1 MDARGTATITKV
13 MTTDFAI
20 GWDDIDPTVFI
31 DDDGQ
36 ADLFLATSVTGR
48 SSSTLT

>member
-1 MDARGTATITKV
+1 VAVSDRPIEPFKDGRGSAIITKV

-36 ADLFLATSVTGR
+36 ADLFFGN
-48 SSSTLT
+48 